1 MKQLRPGTVTTGPH
15 HESRAKASQ
24 FHTHGRVWHGST
36 GMSRHIAS
44 PAYRGRTL
52 GHRPKGNKPEGT
64 GVGSGQ
70 NGAKARSTRALAIL
84 PTSAHRQRRTP
95 KAYPHEHF
103 QFVNFPHGPRP
114 NGGAGRDARVGG
126 SAPMS
131 PPSLPKQP
139 VRRPDDPGGR
149 AAPQGRPDW
158 SNRCAKR

>member
-1 MKQLRPGTVTTGPH
+1 MRPGTVTIGPH

-52 GHRPKGNKPEGT
+52 GQRPKGNKPEGT

-84 PTSAHRQRRTP
+84 PTSAHGQRRTP
-95 KAYPHEHF
+95 KASPHEHF

-131 PPSLPKQP
+131 PPSLPTS
-139 VRRPDDPGGR
+139 GLLGR
-149 AAPQGRPDW
+149 ADSMRVPPSGSGSSWPSWR
-158 SNRCAKR
+158 S